1 MKSDAR
7 CVSQSSLRSRDRLVS
22 RRTLLQDPDAGN
34 RQTFYNAFG
43 EVREEIDGDLRVTD
57 LHRDTLGRVF
67 REDADGKT
75 SSFTWDLAANG
86 MGRMESSSSAWGA
99 SVHYAYEPRAWDILI
114 RSDRAAPEEREFAV
128 DAYDPTPLHR
138 IGLAVHKNLRL
149 ALVSGENFPNI
160 LHDPGNKLYRDLYR
174 RTVHHLLDSARVV
187 DAGANPVPA
196 PQRDSAL
203 IALSKPVRIDTLRYD
218 LPEFLD
224 YKDPAWH
231 RKPAPYAHYI
241 IEGSGTV
248 VTGGTIVRPA
258 AGSGALATIENGVT
272 RHVTKG
278 DVIIVPE
285 NSAHWYKDIESQI
298 TYLEVRWLAPAK
310 K

>member
-1 MKSDAR
+1 MDY
-7 CVSQSSLRSRDRLVS
+7 V
-22 RRTLLQDPDAGN
+22 
-34 RQTFYNAFG
+34 
-43 EVREEIDGDLRVTD
+43 
-57 LHRDTLGRVF
+57 
-67 REDADGKT
+67 
-75 SSFTWDLAANG
+75 
-86 MGRMESSSSAWGA
+86 
-99 SVHYAYEPRAWDILI
+99 YEPRAWDILI

-149 ALVSGENFPNI
+149 ALVSGENFPHI
-160 LHDPGNKLYRDLYR
+160 LHDPGNTLYRDLYR

-241 IEGSGTV
+241 IEGSMDGEHWSTLVDRRHGPWRGTQ
-248 VTGGTIVRPA
+248 T
-258 AGSGALATIENGVT
+258 
-272 RHVTKG
+272 
-278 DVIIVPE
+278 DF
-285 NSAHWYKDIESQI
+285 
-298 TYLEVRWLAPAK
+298 LAPAEVRFLRFDGAFSTGEPFRVRNVQVFPAQ
-310 K
+310 